1 MVTLA
6 LLHTSPAHIPV
17 FDALR
22 DADHPGL
29 ALRHRVHE
37 DLLAR
42 ARAEGPDAVSDAVRA
57 VLAEAADGADAV
69 LCTCSTIGGV
79 AESHAVATGVPV
91 LRVDRPM
98 AAAAVRAGPAVA
110 VVATVASTLEP
121 TVALVREEAVRAGRA
136 VDIRTVLVDGA
147 WERFEA
153 GDRAGYLGRVADAVE
168 RVAGSVG
175 AVLLAQ
181 ASMAEAADRA
191 PAATPVLSS
200 PRTGLREAARLCGH
214 TAQRPAPEP
223 ADVPRRDH
231 SSE

>member
-17 FDALR
+17 FDSLR

-29 ALRHRVHE
+29 TLRHLVHE
-37 DLLAR
+37 ELLAR
-42 ARAEGPDAVSDAVRA
+42 ARAEGPDAVADAVRA
-57 VLAEAADGADAV
+57 ALVEAAEGADAV

-79 AESHAVATGVPV
+79 AEAHAADAGVPV

-121 TVALVREEAVRAGRA
+121 TAALVREEAARAGRP
-136 VDIRTVLVDGA
+136 VDIRTFLVEGA
-147 WERFEA
+147 WERFDA
-153 GDRAGYLGRVADAVE
+153 GDRAGYLGLVADAVE
-168 RVAGSVG
+168 RIAGPVG

-181 ASMAEAADRA
+181 ASMADAADRA
-191 PAATPVLSS
+191 PVGTPVLSS

-214 TAQRPAPEP
+214 TAARPAPDP
-223 ADVPRRDH
+223 AAVPRTDH
-231 SSE
+231 PQE

>member
-6 LLHTSPAHIPV
+6 LLHTSTAHIPV

-29 ALRHRVHE
+29 ALRHLVHE

-42 ARAEGPDAVSDAVRA
+42 ARAEGPDAVADDVRA
-57 VLAEAADGADAV
+57 ALVEAAEGADAV

-79 AESHAVATGVPV
+79 AESHAVAAGVPV

-98 AAAAVRAGPAVA
+98 AAAAVRAGPVVA

-121 TVALVREEAVRAGRA
+121 TAALVREEAARAGRP

-147 WERFEA
+147 WERFAA
-153 GDRAGYLGRVADAVE
+153 GDREGHLRLVAGVVE
-168 RVAGSVG
+168 RVAGTVG
-175 AVLLAQ
+175 AVVLAQ
-181 ASMAEAADRA
+181 ASMADAADRA
-191 PAATPVLSS
+191 PAGTPVLSS
-200 PRTGLREAARLCGH
+200 PRTGLSAAARLSGH
-214 TAQRPAPEP
+214 PMEAPATAPPADPAP
-223 ADVPRRDH
+223 
-231 SSE
+231 

>member
-79 AESHAVATGVPV
+79 AESHAAATGVPV

-214 TAQRPAPEP
+214 TAQEP
-223 ADVPRRDH
+223 PGVPRTDH
-231 SSE
+231 PRT